1 MLSINFDEVVLEGD
15 SMWVR
20 VKGASIY
27 IKKTD
32 EGVAV
37 DIYPRDSEE
46 SLASCY
52 VFDSELSALDGD
64 GDAAALQEAL
74 SRVPKGEL
82 AKIIEMGMRRREA
95 LRKWDS
101 RRKAT

>member
-37 DIYPRDSEE
+37 DIYPRDSGE

-52 VFDSELSALDGD
+52 VFDSELSALADGD
-64 GDAAALQEAL
+64 GDAAAQ
-74 SRVPKGEL
+74 
-82 AKIIEMGMRRREA
+82 
-95 LRKWDS
+95 
-101 RRKAT
+101 AT